1 MCWSVAISESVMAMT
16 HVEHALTPG
25 VTYTKFGK
33 KRKTGVVY
41 LGQHAVLK
49 PVQNCV
55 SGRREVDFYTTVFH
69 QHNDEVDDI
78 VTLRDFLPRFM
89 GVEERAEVRHLKLEN
104 TMSRFRKPCMIDIKM
119 GHVTSDP
126 LAWPEKVAQ
135 RRSKY
140 PYAEKLGF
148 SLSGM
153 TLYNPEK
160 REFETVDK
168 YICHNYSVDQV
179 LVEGLGKYFGFPEN
193 PRKDVILCL
202 LHKLQRIRR
211 WFLRQRQ
218 FAFYASS
225 LLIVYEGL
233 QNDDQQMNRSQVPPC
248 CVSPAHGRDKCHK
261 RSSSDNTG
269 EQCNCSEDP
278 SAHVDTDAEQP
289 LDNVTRPVSSAG
301 HSLATCDI
309 PDCVLDS
316 SARCGCL
323 DGSACVD
330 CSLVDVRLIDFTH
343 AFRTTER
350 DDNYLSGLQILI
362 NILSVMYRWG

>member
-1 MCWSVAISESVMAMT
+1 MAMT
-16 HVEHALTPG
+16 HVEHAMAPG

-41 LGQHAVLK
+41 LGQHAILK
-49 PVQNCV
+49 PVHNCV
-55 SGRREVDFYTTVFH
+55 SGRREVDFYTTVFQ
-69 QHNDEVDDI
+69 QHNDDVDDI
-78 VTLRDFLPRFM
+78 VALRDFIPRFM
-89 GVEERAEVRHLKLEN
+89 GVEEKAEVRHLKLEN

-153 TLYNPEK
+153 TLYNPDK

-168 YICHNYSVDQV
+168 YTCLNFSVDQV
-179 LVEGLGKYFGFPEN
+179 LVEGLGRYFGFPDN

-202 LHKLQRIRR
+202 IHKLHRIRR

-233 QNDDQQMNRSQVPPC
+233 QNYDQEMDRSEVPPC
-248 CVSPAHGRDKCHK
+248 CLSPVHGLEKCH
-261 RSSSDNTG
+261 RRQSSKDIG
-269 EQCNCSEDP
+269 EQCNCSEDLC
-278 SAHVDTDAEQP
+278 AQVDVDAEQP
-289 LDNVTRPVSSAG
+289 LDNSRRPYSLKGHTMATR
-301 HSLATCDI
+301 DI
-309 PDCVLDS
+309 PDCVLGS
-316 SARCGCL
+316 STGCDCL
-323 DGSACVD
+323 DDSDSVD